1 MFFRKP
7 ANMEIKPDDLES
19 YNLKMFYTLISPME
33 KQADA
38 AEASIISGIAGFKES
53 IANFSNSRSDP
64 EMEYIPNYSIEF
76 VKSQKENYCKR
87 LERILDRSFEEE
99 DGRDAYYN
107 LLLKEHF
114 YSGMLDSI
122 LKHNAKFRPV
132 VIGYAKDIDSFKKV
146 YSNIE
151 KRINDLKN
159 VIKSKSNEYD
169 RYIEI
174 RDKIDALLQLISDKE
189 YLMEENAKIKEEVR
203 EVEMAEVKEN
213 SIKELNS
220 EISEKSNEIVVLQ
233 DRISG
238 ENSKITAILYPLK
251 RLARKYD
258 YISGEKISLSDFL
271 DNPYIL
277 SDPGNY
283 SLFLKEL
290 NSLKDMVM
298 KGRIEVKKKESFV
311 EQIEEVVNA
320 GLADRIKNL
329 MKVKEELS
337 ELQGSLNEARIGVS
351 TEKSI
356 EEDKHARKEQAKE
369 NDGKI
374 AEMDLKIEEI
384 CKELE
389 LLFNKYYKSLIK
401 ITI

>member
-1 MFFRKP
+1 
-7 ANMEIKPDDLES
+7 MEIKPDDLES

>member
-1 MFFRKP
+1 
-7 ANMEIKPDDLES
+7 MEIKPDDLES

-159 VIKSKSNEYD
+159 VIKSKSSEYD

>member
-1 MFFRKP
+1 
-7 ANMEIKPDDLES
+7 MEIKPDDLES

-53 IANFSNSRSDP
+53 IANFSNSQSDP

-87 LERILDRSFEEE
+87 LERILERSFEEE

-220 EISEKSNEIVVLQ
+220 EISEKSNEIVVFQ
-233 DRISG
+233 DKISG

-337 ELQGSLNEARIGVS
+337 ELQGSLNEARLGVS

-374 AEMDLKIEEI
+374 AEMNLKIEGI

>member
-1 MFFRKP
+1 
-7 ANMEIKPDDLES
+7 
-19 YNLKMFYTLISPME
+19 
-33 KQADA
+33 
-38 AEASIISGIAGFKES
+38 
-53 IANFSNSRSDP
+53 
-64 EMEYIPNYSIEF
+64 
-76 VKSQKENYCKR
+76 
-87 LERILDRSFEEE
+87 
-99 DGRDAYYN
+99 
-107 LLLKEHF
+107 
-114 YSGMLDSI
+114 
-122 LKHNAKFRPV
+122 
-132 VIGYAKDIDSFKKV
+132 
-146 YSNIE
+146 
-151 KRINDLKN
+151 
-159 VIKSKSNEYD
+159 
-169 RYIEI
+169 
-174 RDKIDALLQLISDKE
+174 
-189 YLMEENAKIKEEVR
+189 MEENAKIKEEVR

-283 SLFLKEL
+283 SLFIKEL